1 MLKYRNAT
9 LARVGFLGVVLVLLV
24 IAVGLQPERLI
35 SWATG
40 IRYSAEFAE
49 AGGLSFGQR
58 REGLR
63 RQGR

>member
-1 MLKYRNAT
+1 MLKYRSDQ
-9 LARVGFLGVVLVLLV
+9 ARPRGLPRVVLVLLV

-49 AGGLSFGQR
+49 AAG
-58 REGLR
+58 
-63 RQGR
+63 